1 MTLETLYYITQI
13 IAVLAILG
21 SLIAIWFQMRQNQMV
36 ERADSQ
42 REVLAKGQQ
51 WIKTVRDDPDLYDV
65 AARLM
70 EDYATADPADQGR
83 FWAWGFELLLTVE
96 MAMYMHK
103 DGFMNQASYDGFMQV
118 GMSLIKTQ
126 GGHQWWQE
134 VQHIW
139 GADAVEELKKRMDEI
154 GDQVPPWNELRPD
167 FKRYM
172 DQKRR
177 QAADAS

>member
-1 MTLETLYYITQI
+1 MTLETLYYMTQI

-42 REVLAKGQQ
+42 RELLAKAVQ
-51 WIKTVRDDPDLYDV
+51 WTNTVRDDKELLDV
-65 AARLM
+65 VARLL
-70 EDYATADPADQGR
+70 EDYASADPADQAR
-83 FWAWGFELLLTVE
+83 FFAWGFELLMTVE

-103 DGFMNQASYDGFMQV
+103 DGFMNDASYDGFMQV
-118 GMSLIKTQ
+118 GMSVIKTP
-126 GGHQWWQE
+126 GGQEWWEE
-134 VQHIW
+134 VRHIW
-139 GADAVEELKKRMDEI
+139 GADAVEELAKRMSEI
-154 GDQVPPWNELRPD
+154 GNQVPPYNELRPD

-177 QAADAS
+177 ETVDAS